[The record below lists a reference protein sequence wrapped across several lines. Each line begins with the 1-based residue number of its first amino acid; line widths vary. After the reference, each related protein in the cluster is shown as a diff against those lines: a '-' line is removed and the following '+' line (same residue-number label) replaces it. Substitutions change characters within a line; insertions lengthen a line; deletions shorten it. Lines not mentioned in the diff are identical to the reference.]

1 VVDPEY
7 VRPLSSYL
15 DVRDELLGKL
25 SKLFVDKEIWE
36 RKQLFAA
43 LSSYQQDVVT
53 FTLQSA
59 IRTGFKFHDAFGRA
73 SLLES
78 RGDLYAL
85 APIGVANGTL
95 VERTTQPTARADVPL
110 PEVDATP
117 KPAVTDA
124 PDLSTLRNFPF
135 PVERFDAEVLDGYVF
150 DHLITQAQKILYLRS
165 GQTTQFGARLAVP
178 GTDLLVLGTETYDPP
193 EVQPGEETT
202 AVTQWTD
209 ALVADFATKKTKIFA
224 SMKEGKLTMSRFRIE
239 GGVPVREEQKKRDV
253 PIVCGTGENKKDA
266 VLALAKFADP
276 TGVGVPADVSKT
288 NKETW
293 CIYTELLLRANQRE
307 PEPKVVWFTPEEM
320 EVILSAKPKTKK
332 TK

>member
-1 VVDPEY
+1 
-7 VRPLSSYL
+7 
-15 DVRDELLGKL
+15 
-25 SKLFVDKEIWE
+25 
-36 RKQLFAA
+36 
-43 LSSYQQDVVT
+43 VT

-95 VERTTQPTARADVPL
+95 VERTTQPTTRADVPL

-117 KPAVTDA
+117 KAAVTDA
-124 PDLSTLRNFPF
+124 PDLSVLRDFPF
-135 PVERFDAEVLDGYVF
+135 SVERFDAEVLNGYAF
-150 DHLITQAQKILYLRS
+150 DHSITQAQKILYLRS
-165 GQTTQFGARLAVP
+165 GQKTQFSARLAVP
-178 GTDLLVLGTETYDPP
+178 GTDLLVLGHEVYDPP

-209 ALVADFATKKTKIFA
+209 ALVDDFATKKTKIFA
-224 SMKEGKLTMSRFRIE
+224 SMKDGKLTMSRFRIE

-266 VLALAKFADP
+266 VLALAKYVDP
-276 TGVGVPADVSKT
+276 TGVGVPAEVAKT

-293 CIYTELLLRANQRE
+293 CIYTELLLRANQLE
-307 PEPKVVWFTPEEM
+307 AEPKVVWFTPEEM

-332 TK
+332 GK